1 MRALRIEPVGELGSV
16 VGLDAF
22 DGKREAFHAV
32 LDEFRGRIGAV
43 FFEGF
48 QITKATVFVDE
59 GVLVIITAVFL
70 GLFGGSA
77 DQTGAGDVFDVDL
90 HFLSGII
97 CLFIRL
103 GDIFGIWQLYGHLSS
118 FPQQPI

>member
-1 MRALRIEPVGELGSV
+1 MRALRVEPVGELGAV
-16 VGLDAF
+16 VGLDTF
-22 DGKREAFHAV
+22 DGKREAFHTV
-32 LDEFRGRIGAV
+32 LDELRGRVGVV
-43 FFEGF
+43 FFEGL
-48 QITKATVFVDE
+48 QIAKAAVFVDE

-77 DQTGAGDVFDVDL
+77 GQTGNGDVFDVDL

-103 GDIFGIWQLYGHLSS
+103 GNIFGIWQLHGHLPS

>member
-1 MRALRIEPVGELGSV
+1 MRSLRIEPVGELGTV
-16 VGLDAF
+16 VGLDTF

-48 QITKATVFVDE
+48 QIAKAAVFVDE

-77 DQTGAGDVFDVDL
+77 DKTGTGDVFDVDL
-90 HFLSGII
+90 HLLSGII
-97 CLFIRL
+97 RLFIRL
-103 GDIFGIWQLYGHLSS
+103 GNIFGIWQLYGHLPS
-118 FPQQPI
+118 FP